1 MPKLVLRFRWQATLP
16 RRHVTTFVDNLPPFS
31 AVHERGP
38 RARAL
43 ENMPDQLSLDDRWA
57 NLAAEQAAYEQELA
71 MREELEL
78 RCQQL
83 RSQRDQLSSGGQV
96 KGAPAQS
103 PIPGCDNAVYTAF
116 IRQFGQME
124 GEALAQ
130 LLAWEELG
138 ALDALQ
144 RLTEAEAQELL
155 MAGEF
160 PDSYIYPMQTAIEDA
175 KEIALTEVQGP
186 PRRGFCGL

>member
-1 MPKLVLRFRWQATLP
+1 
-16 RRHVTTFVDNLPPFS
+16 
-31 AVHERGP
+31 
-38 RARAL
+38 
-43 ENMPDQLSLDDRWA
+43 
-57 NLAAEQAAYEQELA
+57 

-83 RSQRDQLSSGGQV
+83 RAARDQIATEGKTPKSASAV
-96 KGAPAQS
+96 S

-124 GEALAQ
+124 GEALAG
-130 LLAWEELG
+130 LLAREELG
-138 ALDALQ
+138 ALDALE

-175 KEIALTEVQGP
+175 KDIAQMEMAQGAQ
-186 PRRGFCGL
+186 RRGFCGLGGPKRTAPAQEQGGFKLGPIKIGFKKK